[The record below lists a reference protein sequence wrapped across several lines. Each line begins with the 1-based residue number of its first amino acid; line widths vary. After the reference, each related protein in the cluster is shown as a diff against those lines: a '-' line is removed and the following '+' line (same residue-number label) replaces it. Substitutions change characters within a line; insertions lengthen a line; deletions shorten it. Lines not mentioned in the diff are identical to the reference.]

1 MKRRTLQAAFTLIE
15 MVVSLSI
22 ISVVFLAM
30 GSVMVLASKAVPD
43 PAAPTNLALDA
54 ADLLRQATDELRTA
68 IELKTAEATV
78 LEFVV
83 PDRDADGN
91 GEQIKY
97 EWSGVPGEP
106 LKRQYNGGN
115 AAQVLPQ
122 AYEFDLTYDAI
133 SVQGPPVIT
142 ESSEVELSSHVASL
156 NLLNDYPVKDKNW
169 IGQYFVPTGL
179 PPDAVGWSVTRV
191 LFEAKMHGGNK
202 GESLVQ
208 LRPAL
213 AGNLPA
219 TTVLEQYPMLESKL
233 ASNYLWQQFTFSS
246 VRDRSPNE
254 GLCLVVKWVSDTDAA
269 DVRFDNLAGSG
280 MLTTSNGGGTWSKN
294 LLRGMNYY
302 VYGTYSAPS
311 PPPPIDVLRSV
322 TVTLNAGAG
331 AASRARTSI
340 IALNQPPMP

>member
-22 ISVVFLAM
+22 ISIIFLAM

-43 PAAPTNLALDA
+43 PGAPTNLALDA

-83 PDRDADGN
+83 PDRDGDDN

-97 EWSGVPGEP
+97 QWSGVPGEP
-106 LKRQYNGGN
+106 LTRQVNGGN
-115 AAQVLPQ
+115 TAQVLPQ

-133 SVQGPPVIT
+133 SVQGPPIIT
-142 ESSEVELSSHVASL
+142 ESSEVELSSHVG
-156 NLLNDYPVKDKNW
+156 LLSFNDFAINDEDW

-179 PPDAVGWSVTRV
+179 PADAVSWSVTRV
-191 LFEAKMHGGNK
+191 LFEAKVHGGNK

-213 AGNLPA
+213 AGNRPD
-219 TTVLEQYPMLESKL
+219 TTVLEQSSMIESNL
-233 ASNYLWQQFTFSS
+233 ASNYLWQQFMFSS
-246 VRDRSPNE
+246 VRDRAPGE
-254 GLCLVVKWVSDTDAA
+254 GLCLVLKWVSDADAA
-269 DVRFDNLAGSG
+269 DVRFDDLAGSG